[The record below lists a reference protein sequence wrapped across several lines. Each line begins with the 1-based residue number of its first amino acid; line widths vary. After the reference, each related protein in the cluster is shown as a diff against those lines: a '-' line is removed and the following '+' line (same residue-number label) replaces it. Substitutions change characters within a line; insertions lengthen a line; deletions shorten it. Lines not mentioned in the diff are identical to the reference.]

1 MHVQVNSQHVHGSV
15 EMHEWV
21 GSTVEERL
29 ERFDDF
35 LTRIEVH
42 VSDENAQKA
51 GADDKRCQIEARPK
65 GHQAVSVT
73 HKAES
78 LQLAVD
84 GAAEKMRHALEHL
97 MGKLDA
103 KVLSSGELND
113 PLLDEEPQAVKDA
126 MLEEDFLRN
135 QEARGK
141 E

>member
-1 MHVQVNSQHVHGSV
+1 MHVQVNSQHVPSSV
-15 EMHEWV
+15 ELHEWV

-35 LTRIEVH
+35 LTRVEVH
-42 VSDENAQKA
+42 ISDENAQKA

-97 MGKLDA
+97 VGKLDA

-126 MLEEDFLRN
+126 MLEEDFLQN

>member
-1 MHVQVNSQHVHGSV
+1 MHVQVNSHHIPGSV
-15 EMHEWV
+15 ELHEWV

-65 GHQAVSVT
+65 GHQALSVT

-84 GAAEKMRHALEHL
+84 GAAEKMRHALEHR
-97 MGKLDA
+97 MGKLDT
-103 KVLSSGELND
+103 KVMSGGELND
-113 PLLDEEPQAVKDA
+113 PLLDEQPQAVKDA
-126 MLEEDFLRN
+126 MLEEDFLEK
-135 QEARGK
+135 QDELDK
-141 E
+141 